1 MTESKKLFVGHDAN
15 RAGAQLVLL
24 HWLRERKARGLKNYL
39 LLVHGG
45 SLLKEY
51 KKVAKVWVGI
61 NEPPLWYK
69 IKQRIP
75 RFRKV
80 GKLDQV
86 PASGQLNGVLSHFAS
101 ESFDCIIG
109 NTVSSVSM
117 LRELVAL
124 DVPFEL
130 YVHEL
135 SYSISTFTSD
145 DDRRFMASSIRRVY
159 AVSSLVKTTLVSDLG
174 INVAKI
180 DLLPPIVELPKS
192 KKNAQ
197 DVVRE
202 KLGIPVSSPIVFS
215 CGLAEWRK
223 GPDVFLEVAKK
234 LIAKMPTVHFI
245 WLGLLDNEYSKE
257 LVSSKEAWD
266 VNNQVHMLPV
276 SSDSRPYFEAM
287 NVFFLSSREDPFP
300 LVMLEAAHVGRPIVG
315 VRASGGVNDFLSGL
329 DDLLVESWDV
339 DGFVERIEALL
350 ALDSEQQAVYQQELK
365 KRAVNYS
372 AALFMDRWSELHSN

>member
-24 HWLRERKARGLKNYL
+24 HWLRERKARGLSNYL
-39 LLVHGG
+39 LLIDGG

-124 DVPFEL
+124 DVPFEV

-135 SYSISTFTSD
+135 SYSIKTFTSEE
-145 DDRRFMASSIRRVY
+145 DRKFMASEVRRVY
-159 AVSSLVKTTLVSDLG
+159 AVSGLVKKVLATEVG
-174 INVAKI
+174 IDAAKI
-180 DLLPPIVELPKS
+180 DLLPPIIELPEAT
-192 KKNAQ
+192 NNTQ
-197 DVVRE
+197 DPVRAN
-202 KLGIPVSSPIVFS
+202 LGIPMDSPIVFS

-223 GPDVFLEVAKK
+223 GPDVFLEVAKQ

-245 WLGLLDNEYSKE
+245 WLGILDNEYSKE

-276 SSDSRPYFEAM
+276 CSDSRPYFEAM

-315 VRASGGVNDFLSGL
+315 VRASGGVNDFLAGL
-329 DDLLVESWDV
+329 DDLLVETWDV

-350 ALDSEQQAVYQQELK
+350 ALDSAKQAAFQQELK

-372 AALFMDRWSELHSN
+372 AALFMDRWSALHSN